1 MWPASAAIP
10 PRGMT
15 NVGLPVVGERAR
27 PLDLTGLDGR
37 RVRLD
42 DLRGQ
47 AFLLI
52 FLRHAG

>member
-1 MWPASAAIP
+1 MTDASA
-10 PRGMT
+10 
-15 NVGLPVVGERAR
+15 PVVGEHAR
-27 PLDLTGLDGR
+27 PFGLVDLGGR

-47 AFLLI
+47 AFLLV

>member
-1 MWPASAAIP
+1 
-10 PRGMT
+10 MT
-15 NVGLPVVGERAR
+15 DAGAPVVGERAG
-27 PLDLTGLDGR
+27 PFDLTALDGR

-47 AFLLI
+47 AFLLV

>member
-1 MWPASAAIP
+1 LDAHRAAAIS
-10 PRGMT
+10 
-15 NVGLPVVGERAR
+15 LPVTDATPPTVGERAR
-27 PLDLTGLDGR
+27 PFDMVDLEGR

-52 FLRHAG
+52 FLRHAS

>member
-1 MWPASAAIP
+1 MSS
-10 PRGMT
+10 
-15 NVGLPVVGERAR
+15 VGAPTVGERAR
-27 PLDLTGLDGR
+27 PFDLPDLDGR

>member
-1 MWPASAAIP
+1 MADTTAPA
-10 PRGMT
+10 
-15 NVGLPVVGERAR
+15 VGERAC
-27 PLDLTGLDGR
+27 PFDLVDLDGG

-47 AFLLI
+47 AFLLV

>member
-1 MWPASAAIP
+1 
-10 PRGMT
+10 MT
-15 NVGLPVVGERAR
+15 DATAPGVGDRAR
-27 PLDLTGLDGR
+27 PLDLVDLDGR

-47 AFLLI
+47 AFLLV

>member
-1 MWPASAAIP
+1 M
-10 PRGMT
+10 
-15 NVGLPVVGERAR
+15 VGERAR
-27 PLDLTGLDGR
+27 ELDLVDLEGR

-47 AFLLI
+47 AFLLV

>member
-1 MWPASAAIP
+1 MHAAPAGMP
-10 PRGMT
+10 PERMS
-15 NVGLPVVGERAR
+15 NVDAPTVRERTR
-27 PLDLTGLDGR
+27 PFDLVDLDGR